1 MGFSAEGRV
10 AAPAQMGNHRF
21 TFTHNPSCH
30 PHVRPYSDAH
40 HKTISPPLLSAF
52 IAVDVAVVDI
62 RASPEGTTTAARED
76 RERSDDRFVVH
87 VRHAKY
93 RLVRDGLIL
102 TFAPM
107 TTSTI
112 GRLFELL
119 MGPAVHSDAEM
130 AQLLG
135 VDLKVLQTRLVDLRK
150 RGILRVPSEDGQTKS
165 WFPTLQA
172 TTQAL
177 ERSGLRATNS
187 LSTRRLWWNDMW
199 ANG

>member
-1 MGFSAEGRV
+1 V
-10 AAPAQMGNHRF
+10 
-21 TFTHNPSCH
+21 
-30 PHVRPYSDAH
+30 
-40 HKTISPPLLSAF
+40 I
-52 IAVDVAVVDI
+52 IDI
-62 RASPEGTTTAARED
+62 RTARAAATGARGGPW
-76 RERSDDRFVVH
+76 RSDHRFVVH

-93 RLVRDGLIL
+93 RLVRNVIDSYIR
-102 TFAPM
+102 AM

-135 VDLKVLQTRLVDLRK
+135 VDLAVLQTRLVDLRK
-150 RGILRVPSEDGQTKS
+150 RGILRVPREDGQTKS

-177 ERSGLRATNS
+177 ERSGLRATS
-187 LSTRRLWWNDMW
+187 SVSTRRGWWNDMW
-199 ANG
+199 AS